1 MPLIELGC
9 VSGRTRTLS
18 NFSSLYILR
27 LKTSA
32 VRSMISSKLIFVRYV
47 GCCGCCVTCS
57 LCQTVW
63 TRGLPTRDSSSIT
76 GLVLDKSFPQSLYY
90 HGVILK
96 DHETDST
103 GTSILIPLLLLNFN
117 MRLYG
122 NPTAWYL
129 FFCYSSN
136 VEWSKCKKKNIRVFV
151 PHAFKT
157 HASPYTGMSGTVFL
171 RRRLA

>member
-27 LKTSA
+27 QKTSA

-96 DHETDST
+96 RPRDRQDGDINPDPPATAQLQHAITWK
-103 GTSILIPLLLLNFN
+103 P
-117 MRLYG
+117 YG
-122 NPTAWYL
+122 LVP
-129 FFCYSSN
+129 FFGYSAQ
-136 VEWSKCKKKNIRVFV
+136 R
-151 PHAFKT
+151 
-157 HASPYTGMSGTVFL
+157 FL
-171 RRRLA
+171 KVGDVA

>member
-96 DHETDST
+96 RPRDRQHGDINPDPPATAQLQHAIT
-103 GTSILIPLLLLNFN
+103 WK
-117 MRLYG
+117 
-122 NPTAWYL
+122 PTAWY
-129 FFCYSSN
+129 
-136 VEWSKCKKKNIRVFV
+136 
-151 PHAFKT
+151 
-157 HASPYTGMSGTVFL
+157 VFL
-171 RRRLA
+171 ATAPPKLL